1 MLRILNAKEINLM
14 ANKPEKKSSYEIHP
28 IGFVQSDEQKGQFE
42 IKLLP
47 PFNEGLEKLATF
59 SHVII
64 LWWADRHDNPEER
77 SILITPLPYAK
88 GTKAGVFACRSEY
101 RPNPIGITTMPILNI
116 DEANGIITLPW
127 IDAFDGT
134 PVLDLKP
141 YIPSSDR
148 VRDFRVADWMK
159 EWAGMDGRSGAL
171 RRK

>member
-1 MLRILNAKEINLM
+1 MT
-14 ANKPEKKSSYEIHP
+14 NKMEKKSAYEIHP
-28 IGFVQSDEQKGQFE
+28 IGFVQTEEQKGRFE
-42 IKLLP
+42 IQVLP
-47 PFNEGLEKLATF
+47 PYVEGLEKLAAF

-64 LWWADRHDNPEER
+64 FWWADRHDNPKDR
-77 SILITPLPYAK
+77 SILTTPLPYAK

-116 DEANGIITLPW
+116 DMEQGIITLPW

-141 YIPSSDR
+141 YIPTSDR

-159 EWAGMDGRSGAL
+159 AWPEWMEEAGAFFAENEVDVS
-171 RRK
+171 

>member
-1 MLRILNAKEINLM
+1 M

-47 PFNEGLEKLATF
+47 PFNEGLEKLAAF

-159 EWAGMDGRSGAL
+159 EWPEWMEEAGAFFAENEVDFG
-171 RRK
+171 